1 VKELEPLLLRPDQT
15 LREAL
20 KCLDANGEGI
30 TLVVGPKRKL
40 IGTITDGD
48 LRRATLAGL
57 DLEKE
62 TAASLI
68 QRRKDR
74 SRAVTA
80 PVGTSAA
87 SLMRMMKES
96 SLRHIPLVDDNDC
109 VQEVALLR
117 ELALEDELPVT
128 AVVMAGG
135 FGTRLRPLTEKLP
148 KPMLP
153 VGDRPVMEHV
163 LEQLQKV
170 GISRVSITT
179 HYKPEAIVEH
189 FGDGRRF
196 GIEIDYI
203 NEKEPLGTAGAL
215 GLLNKPEGPVL
226 VINGDVLTQVNFRSM
241 FAYHVDNHAEMTVG
255 VRRFEIQ
262 VPYGVVDMNGPA
274 VSRLDEKPTYSFFI
288 NAGVYLIE
296 PTVFPLITSSEHL
309 DANDLIDRL
318 LAAGKRVVGFPI
330 HEYWLDVGRPDD
342 YKQAN
347 EDFPAR
353 EVEQ

>member
-1 VKELEPLLLRPDQT
+1 MKELDALSIGRTQT

-20 KCLDANGEGI
+20 RCLDVNGEGI
-30 TLVVGPKRKL
+30 ALVVGSGRKL
-40 IGTITDGD
+40 LGTITDGD

-57 DLEKE
+57 DVDKE
-62 TAASLI
+62 TVDSLL
-68 QRRKDR
+68 RKR
-74 SRAVTA
+74 GRQAHPLTA
-80 PVGTSAA
+80 PVGTKAA
-87 SLMRMMKES
+87 ELMRMMKNS
-96 SLRHIPLVDDNDC
+96 GLRHIPLVDAKGRL
-109 VQEVALLR
+109 QELALLR

-135 FGTRLRPLTEKLP
+135 LGTRLRPLTDSMP

-196 GIEIDYI
+196 GVEIDYV

-215 GLLNKPEGPVL
+215 GLLKPPDGPVL

-241 FAYHVDNHAEMTVG
+241 LSYHADNHADMTVG
-255 VRRFEIQ
+255 VRRFELQ
-262 VPYGVVDMNGPA
+262 VPYGVVDMTESE
-274 VSRLDEKPTYSFFI
+274 VTRLDEKPTYRFFI

-296 PTVFPLITSSEHL
+296 PSVFSLIKSRERL
-309 DANDLIDRL
+309 DATDLIDRL
-318 LAAGKRVVGFPI
+318 LAAGKKVVGFPI
-330 HEYWLDVGRPDD
+330 HEYWLDIGRPDD
-342 YKQAN
+342 YVRAN
-347 EDFPAR
+347 EEWTDA
-353 EVEQ
+353 